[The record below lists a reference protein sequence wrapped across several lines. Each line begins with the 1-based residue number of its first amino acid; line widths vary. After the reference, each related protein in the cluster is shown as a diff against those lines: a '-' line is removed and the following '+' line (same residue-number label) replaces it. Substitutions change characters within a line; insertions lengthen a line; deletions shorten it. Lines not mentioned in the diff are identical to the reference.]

1 MAVVVAVDVKVRRKE
16 GKTRAEM
23 RIDRAAANIAEPC
36 LAAFYT
42 WSRWTAGAR
51 LPHPGVFD
59 RRLPVRCPTLASI
72 TAATPSGLPRSV
84 RRPSSDSRE

>member
-1 MAVVVAVDVKVRRKE
+1 MAVVVAVDVKVGRKE

-42 WSRWTAGAR
+42 WSRCQCTPATPGLKVAR
-51 LPHPGVFD
+51 L
-59 RRLPVRCPTLASI
+59 
-72 TAATPSGLPRSV
+72 
-84 RRPSSDSRE
+84 